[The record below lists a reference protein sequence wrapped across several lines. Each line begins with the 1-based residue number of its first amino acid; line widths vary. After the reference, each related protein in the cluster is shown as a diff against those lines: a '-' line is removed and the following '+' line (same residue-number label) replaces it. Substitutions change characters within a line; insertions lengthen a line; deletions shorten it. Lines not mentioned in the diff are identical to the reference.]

1 MSQVTQEL
9 VPVVPTSAEL
19 VEAARA
25 MAARWRLPYG
35 AHPSAQFHLQL
46 TEDRL
51 ELVRSGENA
60 PGAVFVDFVAGAVA
74 HRRRFGGGRGQS
86 IARAVGLKGG
96 ASPTVLDATGGLGRD
111 AFVLASLGCRVTL
124 LERSPVVAALLE
136 DGLERARADA
146 EIGLWVAERMLLVHA
161 DAVAWMDGLAERDFP
176 DVVYLDPMFP
186 HRRKSAQV
194 KKEMALFQQLLG
206 GDEDADRLLPAALRV
221 ARKRVVV
228 KRPDYAPLLGGIEPT
243 MAITS
248 KKHRFDVYV
257 KAEARFDEYSPQRH
271 GVHGGKA

>member
-1 MSQVTQEL
+1 MNDAQQS
-9 VPVVPTSAEL
+9 VPVVPATPAL
-19 VEAARA
+19 AEAAQRIA
-25 MAARWRLPYG
+25 CHWGLTYAENSPALF
-35 AHPSAQFHLQL
+35 QLQL
-46 TEDRL
+46 TDERL
-51 ELVRSGENA
+51 ELIQSGENA
-60 PGAVFVDFVAGAVA
+60 PGAVYVDFVTGAVA

-86 IARAVGLKGG
+86 IAKAVGLKGG
-96 ASPTVLDATGGLGRD
+96 ANPTVLDATGGLGRD

-136 DGLERARADA
+136 DGVRRAMADA
-146 EIGLWVAERMLLVHA
+146 EIGSWVAERLLLIHT
-161 DAVAWMDGLAERDFP
+161 DAVIWMEGLAEEAFP

-194 KKEMALFQQLLG
+194 KKEMALFQQLVG
-206 GDEDADRLLPAALRV
+206 SDEDADRLLPAALRV

-228 KRPDYAPLLGGIEPT
+228 KRPDYAPVLGGMKPT

-257 KAEARFDEYSPQRH
+257 KTGTRGE
-271 GVHGGKA
+271 GKDSRG

>member
-1 MSQVTQEL
+1 MSDSRGQL
-9 VPVVPTSAEL
+9 VPVVPVAPAL
-19 VEAARA
+19 AEAALA
-25 MAARWRLPYG
+25 IATRWGLPY
-35 AHPSAQFHLQL
+35 ATHSEAQLQLQL
-46 TEDRL
+46 TAERL
-51 ELVRSGENA
+51 ELVQVGEKA
-60 PGAVFVDFVAGAVA
+60 PGAVYVDFVGGAVA

-86 IARAVGLKGG
+86 IAKAVGLKGG

-136 DGLERARADA
+136 DGLKRAIADE
-146 EIGLWVAERMLLVHA
+146 EIGGWVAERLSLIHA
-161 DAVAWMDGLAERDFP
+161 DAVTWMERLEEQDFP
-176 DVVYLDPMFP
+176 EVVYLDPMFP

-194 KKEMALFQQLLG
+194 KKEMFILQQLLG
-206 GDEDADRLLPAALRV
+206 SDEDAEHLLPAALRV

-228 KRPDYAPLLGGIEPT
+228 KRPDYAPVLGGMKPT

-257 KAEARFDEYSPQRH
+257 VAAF
-271 GVHGGKA
+271 G

>member
-1 MSQVTQEL
+1 MNTTSQQI
-9 VPVVPTSAEL
+9 VPVVPATPDLAEQAQAIA
-19 VEAARA
+19 E
-25 MAARWRLPYG
+25 RWGLPY
-35 AHPSAQFHLQL
+35 ANHSEMQFQLQL
-46 TEDRL
+46 NAERL
-51 ELVRSGENA
+51 ELVQVTENA
-60 PGAVFVDFVAGAVA
+60 PGAVYVDFVEGAVA

-86 IARAVGLKGG
+86 IAKAVGLKGG

-136 DGLERARADA
+136 DGLRRAVADA
-146 EIGLWVAERMLLVHA
+146 EIGGWVAERLSLIHA
-161 DAVAWMDGLAERDFP
+161 DAVTWMEGLDERNFP
-176 DVVYLDPMFP
+176 EVVYLDPMFP

-194 KKEMALFQQLLG
+194 KKEMALFQQLIG
-206 GDEDADRLLPAALRV
+206 SDEDADRLLPAALRV

-228 KRPDYAPLLGGIEPT
+228 KRPDYAPVLGGRKPT

-257 KAEARFDEYSPQRH
+257 VSAL
-271 GVHGGKA
+271 G

>member
-1 MSQVTQEL
+1 MNDTRQQP
-9 VPVVPTSAEL
+9 VPVVPETPEL
-19 VEAARA
+19 VEAAQA
-25 MAARWRLPYG
+25 IASRWGLPY
-35 AHPSAQFHLQL
+35 AEHSSAQFQL
-46 TEDRL
+46 RLTATHL
-51 ELVRSGENA
+51 ELVQLGDKA
-60 PGAVFVDFVAGAVA
+60 PGAVYVDFVAGAVA

-86 IARAVGLKGG
+86 IAKAVGLKGG

-111 AFVLASLGCRVTL
+111 AFVLASLGCHVTL

-136 DGLERARADA
+136 DGLKRAMADE
-146 EIGLWVAERMLLVHA
+146 EIGAWVAERLSLRHA
-161 DAVAWMDGLAERDFP
+161 DAVAWMAGLKEEDFP

-206 GDEDADRLLPAALRV
+206 SDEDADRLLPAALRV

-228 KRPDYAPLLGGIEPT
+228 KRPDYAPVLGGMKPT

-257 KAEARFDEYSPQRH
+257 KAEARFEGKGS
-271 GVHGGKA
+271 GV